1 MAAYLG
7 PGRGQEA
14 LGVLETDVGELQAE
28 AGHGARLVGVVAPAH
43 LNDSLYDS
51 LYDTLY
57 DSSYDSLYDSLA
69 HRVGGHQLVC
79 QPRPGS
85 ELRSAGPRLPG
96 SVEVI

>member
-1 MAAYLG
+1 MYDSCDSSVAAYLG

-43 LNDSLYDS
+43 LNNILYDS
-51 LYDTLY
+51 LYD
-57 DSSYDSLYDSLA
+57 SFYDSLA

-79 QPRPGS
+79 QPRPGP